1 MKFAV
6 STLGCKVNQYETS
19 ALSSMLTER
28 GHVKTD
34 GEAAD
39 VLIIN
44 TCTVTGESSRKSR
57 QAIRRM
63 HQQNSDALLVVC
75 GCFSQISPQEVRQ
88 MGADIVY
95 GSGDKTKLADDIEKA
110 FTDRQQVMHIPE
122 SRARRE
128 FEKLPAAPGLGR
140 TRAMLKIEDG
150 CDNFCTYCIIPHA
163 RGPVRSLPPEDA
175 VSQAVRLSQNGY
187 SELVITG
194 IEIASYGRDIQYE
207 KGLAGLAAAVSEAAP
222 DMRIRLGSLEPNAV
236 SDEFC
241 GTLKNINLCNH
252 FHLSLQSG
260 SDTVL
265 KRMGRR
271 YDTDTFYSAVL
282 RLRRH
287 FPDCGITCDLITGFP
302 GETLSEHEETLEFIR
317 KCRFSSMHIFPYSP
331 RPGTPAAAMDGQID
345 KSEKSRRAREA
356 QQAGREMEMQFLCSC
371 IGKTLPVLFET
382 EKDGSCCGHGDN
394 YALVSVRAENLSGVM
409 RNVKISG
416 VCGRML
422 YGTVSEIL

>member
-19 ALSSMLTER
+19 ALSAILIQRE
-28 GHVKTD
+28 HVKTD
-34 GEAAD
+34 VEDAD
-39 VLIIN
+39 VLIVN

-75 GCFSQISPQEVRQ
+75 GCFSQISPDEVRQ

-95 GSGDKTKLADDIEKA
+95 GSGDKTELADDIEKA
-110 FTDRQQVMHIPE
+110 LTDRRQVMHIPK

-128 FEKLPAAPGLGR
+128 FEKLPAASVSGR

-150 CDNFCTYCIIPHA
+150 CDNFCSYCIIPHA

-175 VSQAVRLSQNGY
+175 VSQAVQLSESGY

-194 IEIASYGRDIQYE
+194 IEIASYGKDISYE
-207 KGLAGLAAAVSEAAP
+207 KGLAGLVSAVSESAP

-236 SDEFC
+236 SEEFC
-241 GTLKNINLCNH
+241 RTLQSINLCNH

-260 SDTVL
+260 SDSVL
-265 KRMGRR
+265 KRMRRR
-271 YDTDTFYSAVL
+271 YDTDTFYKAVL
-282 RLRRH
+282 RLRKY
-287 FPDCGITCDLITGFP
+287 FPDCGITGDLITGFP

-331 RPGTPAAAMDGQID
+331 RPGTPAAAMDEQID
-345 KSEKSRRAREA
+345 KGEKSRRAREA
-356 QQAGREMEMQFLCSC
+356 KQTAREMEMQFMNSC

-382 EKDGSCCGHGDN
+382 ERDGSCRGHGDN

-409 RNVKISG
+409 RNVKILG
-416 VCGRML
+416 VCDGML
-422 YGTVSEIL
+422 YGTVCKIL